1 MFISDN
7 TKNRE
12 RFLKV
17 IQIYLVLTVFLALF
31 GAVYERFSHE
41 VYSYFMLYA
50 FSIPLLLGVVVF
62 FLLMKHGRAYP
73 NALTATLYHGG
84 IAAMSLGSIVSGI
97 LEIYGTDHPLTRLY
111 WILGSTLCVLGVL
124 SYLLL
129 GSVLGR
135 SRQKNAT
142 HDAS

>member
-7 TKNRE
+7 AKNRE

-17 IQIYLVLTVFLALF
+17 IQIYLALTVFLALF

-73 NALTATLYHGG
+73 NALTAALYHGG

-135 SRQKNAT
+135 SRQKKAT
-142 HDAS
+142 HDVS

>member
-7 TKNRE
+7 AKNRE

-17 IQIYLVLTVFLALF
+17 IQIYLALTVFLALF

-41 VYSYFMLYA
+41 VYSYYMLYA

-73 NALTATLYHGG
+73 NALTAALYHGG

-135 SRQKNAT
+135 NRQKKAT
-142 HDAS
+142 HDVS

>member
-7 TKNRE
+7 AKNRE

-41 VYSYFMLYA
+41 VYSYYMLYA

-73 NALTATLYHGG
+73 NALTAALYHGG
-84 IAAMSLGSIVSGI
+84 IASMSLGSIVSGI

-135 SRQKNAT
+135 SRQKKAT
-142 HDAS
+142 HDVS